1 MNTPAPTSATDTRRF
16 SILSLV
22 ILTVMGL
29 CAGSFLLAVAGFLG
43 LLFII
48 MLYLGAKI
56 VMWVVGVMILIFV
69 GGS

>member
-1 MNTPAPTSATDTRRF
+1 MNTPVPTSATSTRRF
-16 SILSLV
+16 SILSLF
-22 ILTVMGL
+22 ILTIMGL
-29 CAGSFLLAVAGFLG
+29 CVGSFLLAVAGFLG

-56 VMWVVGVMILIFV
+56 VIWVAGVVILIFV

>member
-1 MNTPAPTSATDTRRF
+1 MSTSPPTSTTGPRRF
-16 SILSLV
+16 SILSLL

-56 VMWVVGVMILIFV
+56 VMWVAGAMILIFV
-69 GGS
+69 GG